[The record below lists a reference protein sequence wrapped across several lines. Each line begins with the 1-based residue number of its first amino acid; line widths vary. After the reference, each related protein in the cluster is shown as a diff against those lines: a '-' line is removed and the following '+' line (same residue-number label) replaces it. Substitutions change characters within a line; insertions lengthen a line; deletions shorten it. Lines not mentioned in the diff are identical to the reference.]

1 MNDLIKRFRE
11 AVSNGQFVYGPFMKT
26 ADPMFVE
33 AVGMAGFDFVIL
45 DMEHGPVSFE
55 DQQNNIR
62 AAALAGLVPI
72 IRVPNTDENTIAT
85 ALDIGAMGVQ
95 VPQVKNARQARQIVN
110 SSRFYPYGMRGVC
123 RFVRAAEYSRMD
135 RKKYFEASKDL
146 LVIIQLE
153 GADAIANLDEILD
166 LDGIDILFVGPYD
179 LSQSLGVPGEVE
191 NEIVI
196 EKMKSIIARAQEKGK
211 VVGTF
216 VDNMENLKL
225 WRDVGVQYLSYSVD
239 IGIFTE
245 ACKALLNKINSPE
258 NISGGGVSLTK
269 VSAVAG
275 RAVAA

>member
-1 MNDLIKRFRE
+1 MSDIINRFRK
-11 AVSNGQFVYGPFMKT
+11 AVNNGQFVYGPFMKT

-55 DQQNNIR
+55 NQQNNIR

-95 VPQVKNARQARQIVN
+95 VPQVKNAQQARQIVN

-123 RFVRAAEYSRMD
+123 RFVRAAEYSHMD

-166 LDGIDILFVGPYD
+166 VDGIDILFVGPYD

-211 VVGTF
+211 IVGTF
-216 VDNMENLKL
+216 VDNMKNLKL

-258 NISGGGVSLTK
+258 NISGGGLTN
-269 VSAVAG
+269 
-275 RAVAA
+275 